1 MKLDDP
7 PAEVRTALHRV
18 VDIFVRGIAGS
29 RWRHP

>member
-7 PAEVRTALHRV
+7 PAEVRTALQV

-29 RWRHP
+29 RWRRP